1 MAISQNNTNRLHGA
15 PRKSWE
21 HFLMKSGSWP
31 LAIGFWQKQNQ
42 RQNLTADHADQS
54 GSTLDRATI
63 VEETMSGCSSC

>member
-15 PRKSWE
+15 PRKSRE
-21 HFLMKSGSWP
+21 HFFMKSGSWP

-42 RQNLTADHADQS
+42 RQKLTADQS

>member
-1 MAISQNNTNRLHGA
+1 
-15 PRKSWE
+15 
-21 HFLMKSGSWP
+21 MKSGSWP

-42 RQNLTADHADQS
+42 RQKLTADQS